1 MDIHTR
7 EARPEDVPACV
18 DLFLES
24 VEDLRRRHNLPS
36 DGPPPAERMLAFYQ
50 HTLSTGIFHVAEAD
64 GRLAALACA
73 IVRDHLWFLAGFWA
87 RPGLQQQHIGMPVLR
102 RVWKAGELAGA
113 THFFVWSSSD
123 LPAMAAYMKLGM
135 LPGAQIMFFEGS
147 PHLPATAPSGYAT
160 QPLKRAFAVAV
171 DRTVLGTGREADH
184 AFFGRAGWQ
193 GRAVLQDGKSVGYYY
208 LDGGSIGPAAWTG
221 SGHGA
226 AVLGLACRDGA
237 ASGSKLALWVPGMNH
252 AAIRFALESGL
263 RLTGFSHLLMS
274 APFAHLE
281 QYVPSGPALF

>member
-1 MDIHTR
+1 MDIRTR
-7 EARPEDVPACV
+7 EARPEDMPACV

-24 VEDLRRRHNLPS
+24 VEDLARRHNLPS
-36 DGPPPAERMLAFYQ
+36 HEPQAERMLAYYQ
-50 HTLSTGIFHVAEAD
+50 HDLSTGIFHVAEAD

-113 THFFVWSSSD
+113 THFFVCASSD

-135 LPGAQIMFFEGS
+135 LPGTQILIFEGS
-147 PHLPATAPSGYAT
+147 PQLSATAPSGYAT
-160 QPLKRAFAVAV
+160 QPLKRAFAMAL
-171 DRTVLGTGREADH
+171 DKTVLGTGREVDH
-184 AFFGRAGWQ
+184 VFFGRAGWE
-193 GRAVLQDGKSVGYYY
+193 GREVLQNGKSVGYYY

-221 SGHGA
+221 SGHA
-226 AVLGLACRDGA
+226 APVLALACRDAA
-237 ASGSKLALWVPGMNH
+237 ASGSEVSLRVPGMNH
-252 AAIRFALESGL
+252 AALRFAFESGL

>member
-1 MDIHTR
+1 MDIQYR
-7 EARPEDVPACV
+7 EALPEDMPACV

-36 DGPPPAERMLAFYQ
+36 DGPPAAERMRAFYL

-102 RVWKAGELAGA
+102 RVWEAGELAGA

-135 LPGAQIMFFEGS
+135 LPGAQMMFFEGS
-147 PHLPATAPSGYAT
+147 PQLSARALSGYAT
-160 QPLKRAFAVAV
+160 QPLKRAFAMAL
-171 DRTVLGTGREADH
+171 DKTVLGTRREVDH
-184 AFFGRAGWQ
+184 AFFGRTGWE
-193 GRAVLQDGKSVGYYY
+193 GREVLQDGKSIGYYY
-208 LDGGSIGPAAWTG
+208 LDGGSIGPAAWIEST
-221 SGHGA
+221 HGT
-226 AVLGLACRDGA
+226 AVLALACRDAG
-237 ASGSKLALWVPGMNH
+237 ASGSKVSLRVPGMNH
-252 AAIRFALESGL
+252 AALRFALESGL
-263 RLTGFSHLLMS
+263 RFTGFSHLLMS